1 MDVDNNCIGNASRQR
16 APRHTRRLAAT
27 VTPSSRSAVQRLLD
41 AYRRT
46 GADLPFGDPRG
57 AHGVEMEG
65 YYWRFT
71 DVAAGRVIVALCG
84 VSAAADGS
92 WALVAL
98 AAHPGGFLRETVTR
112 TARVD
117 LRGLGVQAE
126 EVFSATP
133 DALRVDLGP
142 DARLDVRLSAR
153 REWPRRAFGGL
164 GPAHAV
170 PGLGQYW
177 HPHLLGATV
186 TGEAWIATERVDLG
200 SATAYGEKNWGAGF
214 PGEWW
219 WGQAH
224 GFADPE
230 VCVAFAG
237 GRLPGLGP
245 VAVRPTALVATVG
258 PEFLRIGL
266 PTGHVKAEVGAGG
279 WRLRGR
285 TPFASLELEGDGHSQ
300 LPCALPFPLAA
311 ERRVH
316 GRVAQHLAGRVTLTV
331 RRGRRLLYRGES
343 TLAGLEWGT
352 AA

>member
-1 MDVDNNCIGNASRQR
+1 MIESLLTADV
-16 APRHTRRLAAT
+16 PR
-27 VTPSSRSAVQRLLD
+27 RLLD

-46 GADLPFGDPRG
+46 GADLPFGDARR

-71 DVAAGRVIVALCG
+71 DAAAGRVIVALCG
-84 VSAAADGS
+84 VSIAPDGP
-92 WALVAL
+92 WGIVAL
-98 AAHPGGFLRETVTR
+98 AAHPGGLLREVVTR
-112 TARVD
+112 TAHAD
-117 LRGLGVQAE
+117 PQGLGVRAE
-126 EVFSATP
+126 DVFSATP

-142 DARLDVRLSAR
+142 GARLDVRLSAR

-186 TGEAWIATERVDLG
+186 TGDAWIGEERVDLG
-200 SATAYGEKNWGAGF
+200 SATAYAEKNWGAGF
-214 PGEWW
+214 PAEWW

-224 GFADPE
+224 GFEEPE

-245 VAVRPTALVATVG
+245 AVMTPTVVVARVG
-258 PEFLRIGL
+258 AGLFRIGL
-266 PTGHVKAEVGAGG
+266 PTGHVAADVGAAG

-285 TPFASLELEGDGHSQ
+285 TPRASIELEGDGRGQVPH
-300 LPCALPFPLAA
+300 ALPLPLAA
-311 ERRVH
+311 ERRAG
-316 GRVAQHLAGRVTLTV
+316 GRVAQQLAGRIALTV
-331 RRGRRLLYRGES
+331 RRGRRLVYRGES
-343 TLAGLEWGT
+343 VLAGLEWG
-352 AA
+352 APAGAPGPLRPPPG

>member
-1 MDVDNNCIGNASRQR
+1 M
-16 APRHTRRLAAT
+16 RR
-27 VTPSSRSAVQRLLD
+27 RLLD

-46 GADLPFGDPRG
+46 GAELPFGDPRR

-71 DVAAGRVIVALCG
+71 DVAGGRVIVALCG
-84 VSAAADGS
+84 VLVAADGP
-92 WALVAL
+92 WASVAL
-98 AAHPGGFLRETVTR
+98 AAHPGGFVREVVTR
-112 TARVD
+112 TASAD
-117 LRGLGVQAE
+117 PHALGAQAE
-126 EVFSATP
+126 DVFSATA

-153 REWPRRAFGGL
+153 RDWPRRAFGGL

-186 TGEAWIATERVDLG
+186 TGEACIDGERIDLG
-200 SATAYGEKNWGAGF
+200 SATAYAEKNWGAGF

-237 GRLPGLGP
+237 GCLPGLGP
-245 VAVRPTALVATVG
+245 VAVTPTVVVASVG
-258 PEFLRIGL
+258 AGLFRIGL
-266 PTGHVKAEVGAGG
+266 PTGHVATEVGAGG
-279 WRLRGR
+279 WRLRAR
-285 TPFASLELEGDGHSQ
+285 TPLATLELEGDGHGRV
-300 LPCALPFPLAA
+300 PCALPVPLAA
-311 ERRVH
+311 ERRVQGH
-316 GRVAQHLAGRVTLTV
+316 VSQHLAGRVALTI

-352 AA
+352 AGEASAPLRPRPG